1 MAAQYPYNLRI
12 CLISKPDHWVERAAP
27 IPLSEGRR
35 KLWNSKMGFY
45 PNIRQARAKLK
56 DSLETARTLRREIAL
71 TISSQQ
77 RENRETIRKSRELV
91 DDSMRLLREL
101 HKLGI

>member
-1 MAAQYPYNLRI
+1 
-12 CLISKPDHWVERAAP
+12 
-27 IPLSEGRR
+27 
-35 KLWNSKMGFY
+35 MGFY
-45 PNIRQARAKLK
+45 PNIRQARAELK
-56 DSLETARTLRREIAL
+56 DSLEAARVLRREIAL
-71 TISSQQ
+71 TISSQR

>member
-1 MAAQYPYNLRI
+1 
-12 CLISKPDHWVERAAP
+12 
-27 IPLSEGRR
+27 
-35 KLWNSKMGFY
+35 MGFY